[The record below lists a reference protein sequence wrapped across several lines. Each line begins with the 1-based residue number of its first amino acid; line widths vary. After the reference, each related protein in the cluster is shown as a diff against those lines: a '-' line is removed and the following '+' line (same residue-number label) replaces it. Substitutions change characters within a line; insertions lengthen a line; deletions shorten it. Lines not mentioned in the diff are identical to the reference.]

1 MRSLKSMLTAGFLAL
16 ALVVAG
22 ASGPARAQE
31 LKLAT
36 LAPDGS
42 GWMEIL
48 REAAGE
54 VAERTDEGV
63 RVRFYPGGVMGD
75 ASTVL
80 RRMRMGQLHGG
91 AFTLGDLAPMA
102 PEANLYGLP
111 FLFRDADELATV
123 REEFDRVIQDGLEAA
138 GLVAPAISNGGF
150 AYLFSRTP
158 IPPAGEVD
166 SDLRVWVQEGDR
178 LSRRVLSAAG
188 ASPVP
193 LAMSEVYTALQTGTV
208 NAFASTTAGAIIL
221 QWHSRA
227 KHLLDQPVLMT
238 AGTVAIDQRALQRL
252 SGEHR
257 EILMEVFGDAI
268 RRLEERSV
276 RENRDAREALAEQG
290 IEFHRPDPEDA
301 RAWQRLAMDEL
312 DEMLASG
319 DLEVPGLERLRERL
333 GELRNDDGD

>member
-1 MRSLKSMLTAGFLAL
+1 MNARTRTTFCLLLVLA
-16 ALVVAG
+16 VAG
-22 ASGPARAQE
+22 TAVVPQAHAQQ

-48 REAAGE
+48 REAADE
-54 VAERTDEGV
+54 VSERTDNRV

-75 ASTVL
+75 AATVL

-91 AFTLGDLAPMA
+91 AFTLGDLAPVA
-102 PEANLYGLP
+102 DHANLYGLP
-111 FLFRDADELATV
+111 FLFRDETELAAV
-123 REEFDRVIQDGLEAA
+123 REEFDRVILAGLEDA

-150 AYLFSRTP
+150 AYLFSRSP
-158 IPPAGEVD
+158 IPPAGQVH

-178 LSRRVLSAAG
+178 LSRRVLQAAG

-193 LAMSEVYTALQTGTV
+193 LAMSEVYTALQTGTI

-238 AGTVAIDQRALQRL
+238 AGTVAVDENAFRRL
-252 SGEHR
+252 SEADR
-257 EILMEVFGDAI
+257 EVFLQAFGKAI
-268 RRLEERSV
+268 RELEERNQQ
-276 RENRDAREALAEQG
+276 ENREALQALRDQG
-290 IEFHRPDPEDA
+290 IRIHQPKPEDA
-301 RAWQRLAMDEL
+301 RAWQRLAMGEL
-312 DEMLASG
+312 DRMLAAG
-319 DLEVPGLERLRERL
+319 ELEVPGLDRLRERL
-333 GELRNDDGD
+333 ETLRAETRD